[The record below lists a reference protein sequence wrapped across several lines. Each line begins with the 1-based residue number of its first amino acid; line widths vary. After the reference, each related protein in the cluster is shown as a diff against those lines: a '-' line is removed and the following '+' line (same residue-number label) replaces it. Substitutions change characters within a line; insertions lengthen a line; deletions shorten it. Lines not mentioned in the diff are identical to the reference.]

1 MTTYAELLKQIDELK
16 AKAESQRI
24 TEKTKVIAEIKEKIA
39 AYDLTAKDLGLANK
53 SAQNTNGTKSKKATK
68 SVAAKYRHPANQR
81 LTWSGRGRQP
91 RWVTTWISEGANRK
105 VEDLLI
111 K

>member
-1 MTTYAELLKQIDELK
+1 MTTYVELLKQIDELK

-24 TEKTKVIAEIKEKIA
+24 AEKTKVIAEIKEKIA
-39 AYDLTAKDLGLANK
+39 AYGLTAKDLGLSNK
-53 SAQNTNGTKSKKATK
+53 SAQNANSTKKAAK

-91 RWVTTWISEGANRK
+91 RWVTAWVSEGANRK